1 MASSRESKTAGIFF
15 DMQFLKNSV
24 MKLYSYELD
33 FKKPLLLKGALQKN
47 RKGII
52 IEILAPGGAKTFGEI
67 SPLPFFS
74 HESYGQAFEQ
84 IKYIRDEIN
93 FQKSPDSKQFLQQ
106 IISGKKKLLPSV
118 QAGIDMAGLNLAVL
132 SGKTILNINRYMPV
146 NGLVSFNEKPSDKQI
161 EAEGLRIIKKGYG
174 TIKLKVARLSP
185 DDDLYIA
192 EKLSNIF
199 EQKIRFRFDAN
210 CMWSFEDAIY
220 FSSRLSSTGLQSLT
234 DYLED
239 PLKDDLGLAHL
250 HSITGIGIALDE
262 KKAPAGSAPPF
273 LKTIII
279 KPTIAGGFSNA
290 IKILDYCK
298 DNNIT
303 PVLSSSF
310 ETGLGIASI
319 SLFGMIFSGPE
330 YAPAGLDT
338 LEWFSSDIIGK
349 KLKIKN
355 GRINAAD
362 ALRAV
367 RDLDISRL
375 KVIE

>member
-1 MASSRESKTAGIFF
+1 
-15 DMQFLKNSV
+15 

-234 DYLED
+234 D
-239 PLKDDLGLAHL
+239 K
-250 HSITGIGIALDE
+250 
-262 KKAPAGSAPPF
+262 
-273 LKTIII
+273 
-279 KPTIAGGFSNA
+279 
-290 IKILDYCK
+290 
-298 DNNIT
+298 
-303 PVLSSSF
+303 
-310 ETGLGIASI
+310 
-319 SLFGMIFSGPE
+319 
-330 YAPAGLDT
+330 
-338 LEWFSSDIIGK
+338 
-349 KLKIKN
+349 
-355 GRINAAD
+355 
-362 ALRAV
+362 
-367 RDLDISRL
+367 
-375 KVIE
+375 

>member
-1 MASSRESKTAGIFF
+1 LASSSGDKTAGIFF

-52 IEILAPGGAKTFGEI
+52 IEILVPGGAQAFGEI

-74 HESYGQAFEQ
+74 HESYEQALEQ
-84 IKYIRDEIN
+84 IKYIRDEMN
-93 FQKSPDSKQFLQQ
+93 LKKSQNPKKVLQE
-106 IISGKKKLLPSV
+106 IISGKQKLLPSV
-118 QAGIDMAGLNLAVL
+118 QAGIEMAGLNLTAL
-132 SGKTILNINRYMPV
+132 SSKTLEIMERYMPV
-146 NGLVSFNEKPSDKQI
+146 NGLVSFNEKPSDEQI
-161 EAEGLRIIKKGYG
+161 EAEARRIIKKGYG
-174 TIKLKVARLSP
+174 TVKLKVGRLAP

-192 EKLSNIF
+192 EKLNNIF

-210 CMWSFEDAIY
+210 CLWDLEDAIY
-220 FSSRLSSTGLQSLT
+220 FSDRLSSIGLERLT

-239 PLKDDLGLAHL
+239 PLKDPSGLAHL
-250 HSITGIGIALDE
+250 YFRTGIGIALDE
-262 KKAPAGSAPPF
+262 KKAVAGKPPSF
-273 LKTIII
+273 LKAVII
-279 KPTIAGGFSNA
+279 KPTITGGFSST

-298 DNNIT
+298 ASKIT

-319 SLFGMIFSGPE
+319 AIFGMIFSGPE

-349 KLKIKN
+349 ELEIKN
-355 GRINAAD
+355 GRINAVD

-367 RDLDISRL
+367 RDLNLDKL
-375 KVIE
+375 KLIE